1 MLFHK
6 KGEELPPAPT
16 PEVLFKVVTNPVV
29 PAIPQVPEKQKINF
43 RYPLIEPYAYA
54 HIYWDFQNNEL
65 VYYIEEPSL
74 DESERNLLR
83 TIEKGIEELI
93 NISFLNVKTAE
104 AVIAYLEK
112 NIKVL
117 LAELGIKVTEELFL
131 KIMYYVYRD
140 FVGLNEIEPM
150 MRDLFIEDIECNGV
164 NTPIYI
170 VHRKYRNLRTNIVF
184 KDIERLTSFVE
195 KLAQKCGKY
204 ISYANPLLDGILP
217 DKSRI
222 NATYSQEISSRGP
235 TLTIRRFFSE
245 PWSPIKLMQVKT
257 VSPEILAYLWLMVEY
272 EANFVVIGGT
282 GAGKTS
288 FLNSMAFFIPPAARI
303 VSIEDTHEINLLHEN
318 WLPSVT
324 REATGIGSEG
334 KIGEVDLFTLL
345 KESFRQRPDYVIVGE
360 IRGPE
365 AYVLFQGAASGHPV
379 ACTMHAE
386 DVETMV
392 RRLETPPIS
401 LPPSLVET
409 IDFVCV
415 ISQVKV
421 KGEEVRRLKSVIE
434 IMKIGETLGDIKTNT
449 PFTWDPASD
458 TFFFKTE
465 SVMFQ
470 KLAKEYGLSMDYL
483 VKEFQLRT
491 KLLMEMYRRNMV
503 DHKSVQEIINAYY
516 KTPHQVLKKF
526 GII

>member
-1 MLFHK
+1 MLFQK
-6 KGEELPPAPT
+6 KSEELLPVPT
-16 PEVLFKVVTNPVV
+16 PEVLFKVVTNPVF
-29 PAIPQVPEKQKINF
+29 PSLPLVPEKQKINF

-54 HIYWDFQNNEL
+54 HIFWDFQNNEL
-65 VYYIEEPSL
+65 VYQIEEPPL
-74 DESERNLLR
+74 DENERSLLN

-93 NISFLNVKTAE
+93 NISFLNVKSTE

-117 LAELGIKVTEELFL
+117 LAELGIKVSEELFL

-140 FVGLNEIEPM
+140 FVGINEIEPF
-150 MRDLFIEDIECNGV
+150 MRDFFIEDIECNGA

-170 VHRKYRNLRTNIVF
+170 VHRKYRNLRTNIIF
-184 KDIERLTSFVE
+184 KDLEKLTSFVE
-195 KLAQKCGKY
+195 KVAQKCGKY
-204 ISYANPLLDGILP
+204 ISYANPILDGMLP

-222 NATYSQEISSRGP
+222 NATYSQEISSKGP
-235 TLTIRRFFSE
+235 TFTIRRFFAE
-245 PWSPIKLMQVKT
+245 PWSPIKLMQART
-257 VSPEILAYLWLMVEY
+257 VSPEILAYLWLMIEH
-272 EANFVVIGGT
+272 ETNFVVIGGT

-288 FLNSMAFFIPPAARI
+288 LLNSLAFFIPPAARI
-303 VSIEDTHEINLLHEN
+303 VSIEDIREINLLHEN

-324 REATGIGSEG
+324 REATGIGTEG

-360 IRGPE
+360 IRGSE
-365 AYVLFQGAASGHPV
+365 AYVLFQGAASGHPI

-409 IDFVCV
+409 IDFVCT

-421 KGEEVRRLKSVIE
+421 KGEDVRRLKAVVE
-434 IMKIGETLGDIKTNT
+434 IIKIGETQGDIKTNA
-449 PFTWDPASD
+449 PFVWDPASD

-465 SVMFQ
+465 SIMFE
-470 KLAKEYGLSMDYL
+470 KLAREYGLSMDYL
-483 VKEFQLRT
+483 VREFQLRT
-491 KLLMEMYRRNMV
+491 RLLMEMYKRNIA
-503 DHKSVQEIINAYY
+503 DHKSVQDIINAYY
-516 KTPHQVLKKF
+516 KTPEKVLKKF